1 MVSTV
6 DPDSRHV
13 HKTRTHRQDGYKA
26 HLDCEPETG
35 IITAVALTP
44 GAGAEHHEAAV
55 ALDLLADENQ
65 TLDVFGDSAYC
76 AGECCHALE
85 ERPDTGCSSS
95 PRR

>member
-1 MVSTV
+1 LRAGNRDHHRGRP
-6 DPDSRHV
+6 DPGR
-13 HKTRTHRQDGYKA
+13 
-26 HLDCEPETG
+26 
-35 IITAVALTP
+35 
-44 GAGAEHHEAAV
+44 GAEHHEVAV

-65 TLDVFGDSAYC
+65 TLDVFGDSAYS